1 VIALPLLALLAAPTG
16 RAPARP
22 APAASVKWEKGYSAA
37 VEKAKAAGKPVM
49 IDFWAEWCGYCHLLD
64 KTTYRDPAV
73 VTRTA
78 NFVSVKINTEG
89 SSEETLIASRF
100 LVGSLPTIVFA
111 TPGGRPILRLNG
123 YLPPP
128 RFAVA
133 LAEAAKMAPAVMG
146 PEATLDTDPQNPEAL
161 AALGMH
167 MFAELSRMLQDEGR
181 GRMSKQMFED
191 TKDLLTRASRV
202 DQGRPALERKRV
214 RAALGTVH
222 GFEGKFPE
230 AEAML
235 KEAIALSPADASIDA
250 HAYSKLGQIYMMQ
263 KKNDLARQTLRKVR
277 KLYPQSAEAQE
288 AQEYLDELGDAAR

>member
-1 VIALPLLALLAAPTG
+1 VTILPLLALLAAPTG
-16 RAPARP
+16 KAPARP
-22 APAASVKWEKGYSAA
+22 AAGVTWESGYNAA

-100 LVGSLPTIVFA
+100 LIGSLPTIVFA

-133 LAEAAKMAPAVMG
+133 LAEVAKRAPLVMN
-146 PEATLDTDPQNPEAL
+146 PEATLDKDPQNPEAL
-161 AALGMH
+161 TTLGLH
-167 MFAELSRMLQDEGR
+167 MFGELSRMLQDEGA

-191 TKDLLTRASRV
+191 TKDLLTRAYRV
-202 DQGRPALERKRV
+202 DQDRPALDRKSVRV
-214 RAALGTVH
+214 ALGTVH
-222 GFEGKFPE
+222 GYGGKFPE
-230 AEAML
+230 SEAML
-235 KEAIALSPADASIDA
+235 KEAIALSPADATLDA
-250 HAYSKLGQIYMMQ
+250 RANVKLGQIYAAE
-263 KKNDLARQTLRKVR
+263 KKNELARQTFRKVL

-288 AQEYLDELGDAAR
+288 AQEYLDQLGNAPR